1 MADSAKDLLVAW
13 LNDAY
18 AMEQSLSQVLENHVK
33 DAKDYPQV
41 QAKLQE
47 HLDQAHTQADRVK
60 GCIERLGESTSGLK
74 SGMASVMGTVQGMS
88 TGAMSMGSHHD
99 ELVKNAI
106 ADFSAENLEIASYR
120 ALVAAAQA
128 FGDDQ
133 IAAVCQQ
140 ILAEEEEMARWLE
153 QNLPMIVQE
162 TMGRQMQGR
171 AA

>member
-18 AMEQSLSQVLENHVK
+18 AMEQSLSNVLENHIK
-33 DAKDYPQV
+33 DARDYPQV

-47 HLDQAHTQADRVK
+47 HHDQALTQAERVK
-60 GCIERLGESTSGLK
+60 GCLEHLGESPSALK
-74 SGMASVMGTVQGMS
+74 SGMASVVGTVQGMS
-88 TGAMSMGSHHD
+88 TGAMAMGSHHD

-120 ALVAAAQA
+120 ALVAAAEA
-128 FGDDQ
+128 FGDQ
-133 IAAVCQQ
+133 EIAATCQQ

-153 QNLPMIVQE
+153 QHLPMLVQE
-162 TMGRQMQGR
+162 TMSQQMQR
-171 AA
+171 QVA